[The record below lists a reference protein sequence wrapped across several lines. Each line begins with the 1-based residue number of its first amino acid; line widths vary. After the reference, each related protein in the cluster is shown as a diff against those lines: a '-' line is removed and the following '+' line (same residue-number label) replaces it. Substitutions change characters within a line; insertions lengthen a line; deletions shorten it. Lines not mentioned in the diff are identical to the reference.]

1 MDALTEQEE
10 IRPLIFNY
18 AFHFVLFILIF
29 VLHVVIYVKIYW
41 ISSTFLNLYLFGT
54 YFGIL
59 YFLYPLIPI
68 LLIFLK
74 KFKKKIIIYFKKFS
88 LYILIFSILL
98 GLLNS
103 AVILINTINS
113 KTFCRECPFNLSIEH
128 LENDFK
134 EYFGKNPDND
144 EIKDLCKSRR
154 CILNSVEPNNEY
166 PYNYLCNYEPIY
178 DFTENDDTTYTR
190 ILPNKTEITTY
201 KQLICTSV
209 GANFDDQIQFEHQIL
224 DDYLHLCYYLSE
236 FYYCKRFNQPEKAY
250 NLELGTSCPEA
261 NYLFLLYILSV
272 LIIII
277 DVVITMLPW
286 GVEYVS
292 LKRIILILETTRRKP
307 NSNNSTAKSSS
318 PSNNE
323 ESFKKER
330 TLIIVSPV
338 EEENIININN
348 VNNSNNNNNNIRD
361 SNNPLILIN
370 RNENKNNDNLISS
383 ERPVINRISS
393 DNNDNNQNVIF
404 LHTKN
409 KGQNEVN
416 VATDAHGSILI
427 NNINARDRITLVN
440 NNNKD
445 ANKEN
450 NKNS

>member
-18 AFHFVLFILIF
+18 AFHFILFILIF
-29 VLHVVIYVKIYW
+29 VLHVVIYNKIYW
-41 ISSTFLNLYLFGT
+41 ISSTFLSLYLFGT
-54 YFGIL
+54 YFGIF
-59 YFLYPLIPI
+59 YFLYPLIPM
-68 LLIFLK
+68 LFIFLK
-74 KFKKKIIIYFKKFS
+74 YFKKKIIIYFKKFS
-88 LYILIFSILL
+88 LYILIISILL
-98 GLLNS
+98 GILNS

-113 KTFCRECPFNLSIEH
+113 KTFCRECPFNLSIDH
-128 LENDFK
+128 LENDFQK
-134 EYFGKNPDND
+134 YFGTNPNND

-166 PYNYLCNYEPIY
+166 PYNYLCNYDPNYEFAE
-178 DFTENDDTTYTR
+178 DADTTYTR

-201 KQLICTSV
+201 NQLICTSV
-209 GANFDDQIQFEHQIL
+209 GINYDDEIQFKHQIL

-236 FYYCKRFNQPEKAY
+236 FYYCQRFNQPQKTY
-250 NLELGTSCPEA
+250 NLELGTSCPET

-323 ESFKKER
+323 ESFKKEK
-330 TLIIVSPV
+330 TLIIISPL
-338 EEENIININN
+338 EEENINNINN
-348 VNNSNNNNNNIRD
+348 INNNNIIRD

-370 RNENKNNDNLISS
+370 RNENKNNDHLTSS
-383 ERPVINRISS
+383 ERPIINRISS

-404 LHTKN
+404 LHSKN
-409 KGQNEVN
+409 KSQNEVN
-416 VATDAHGSILI
+416 VATDVHGSILI
-427 NNINARDRITLVN
+427 NNINARDRITLGN